1 MCWNKDIS
9 LNTFVFS
16 SFVLLLIMYNNK
28 YTQYKIQELNNIWV
42 YVFFISFILM
52 QLIEYFIWKN
62 INDPLYNK
70 IFTTL
75 ATLLLLVQPIAS
87 TMLIT
92 NKIMRIY
99 ILTLYL
105 VLSIPFVTY
114 RFMTKKN
121 YSSISPLGHLVWN
134 ILLDKKSN
142 LDTFIMM
149 IWFIFF
155 LFPLFYQGYTYG
167 FLFGFLTLLFIMY
180 NYSKDGTV
188 GSMWCW
194 IVNSIM
200 IYFAANVL
208 IVLPFLQG

>member
-42 YVFFISFILM
+42 YLFFISFILM
-52 QLIEYFIWKN
+52 QIIEYFIWKN
-62 INDPLYNK
+62 INEPFYNK
-70 IFTTL
+70 LFTIL

-92 NKIMRIY
+92 NKIVRSNL
-99 ILTLYL
+99 LTLYL
-105 VLSIPFVTY
+105 VLSIPFSIY
-114 RFMTKKN
+114 RFMTRN
-121 YSSISPLGHLVWN
+121 IYSSVSPLGHLNWN
-134 ILLDKKSN
+134 LLLDKKSKLDN
-142 LDTFIMM
+142 LIMTL
-149 IWFIFF
+149 WFIFF
-155 LFPLFYQGYTYG
+155 LFPLFYQGYRYG

-200 IYFAANVL
+200 VFYASYL
-208 IVLPFLQG
+208 LLYLPFYK

>member
-28 YTQYKIQELNNIWV
+28 YTQYKIQELNNIWA

-62 INDPLYNK
+62 INNPFYNK
-70 IFTTL
+70 LFTRL
-75 ATLLLLVQPIAS
+75 ATLLLLVQPVAS

-92 NKIMRIY
+92 NKIVRY
-99 ILTLYL
+99 NILTLFL
-105 VLSIPFVTY
+105 ILSIPFATY
-114 RFMTKKN
+114 RFMTRKI
-121 YSSISPLGHLVWN
+121 YSSVSPLGHLEWN
-134 ILLDKKSN
+134 LLLDKKSQV
-142 LDTFIMM
+142 LDQLIM
-149 IWFIFF
+149 ILWFIFF
-155 LFPLFYQGYTYG
+155 LFPLFYQGYKYG

-200 IYFAANVL
+200 VFYACYL
-208 IVLPFLQG
+208 LLYLPFYK

>member
-1 MCWNKDIS
+1 MCWNKEIS

-28 YTQYKIQELNNIWV
+28 YTQYKIPDLNNIWV
-42 YVFFISFILM
+42 YVFFMSFILM
-52 QLIEYFIWKN
+52 QLLEYFIWKN
-62 INDPLYNK
+62 INNPFYNK
-70 IFTTL
+70 VFTIL

-92 NKIMRIY
+92 NKIVRY
-99 ILTLYL
+99 NLLTLYL
-105 VLSIPFVTY
+105 ILSIPFAIY
-114 RFMTKKN
+114 RFMTRKI
-121 YSSISPLGHLVWN
+121 YSSVSPLGHLQWN
-134 ILLDKKSN
+134 LLLDKKGN
-142 LDTFIMM
+142 LDKILSI

-200 IYFAANVL
+200 VFYASYL
-208 IVLPFLQG
+208 LLYLPFYK